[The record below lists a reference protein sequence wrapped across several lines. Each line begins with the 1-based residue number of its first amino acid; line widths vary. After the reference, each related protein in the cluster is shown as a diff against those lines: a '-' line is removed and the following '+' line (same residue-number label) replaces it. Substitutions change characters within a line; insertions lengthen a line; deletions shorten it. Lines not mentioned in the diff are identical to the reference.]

1 MSPDDVLVMT
11 VFMLTVS
18 IEFEKRFRKL
28 ELRVKRESEEV
39 IE

>member
-1 MSPDDVLVMT
+1 LSPDDVLVMT